1 MRAPGSCGK
10 EMAGSWGYA
19 RQNKWALGVQ
29 GWLTWFQDPGLASG
43 ELENFFQG
51 SKTQLLGK

>member
-19 RQNKWALGVQ
+19 RQNKWVLERQ

-43 ELENFFQG
+43 ELENFCQG
-51 SKTQLLGK
+51 SKTQLL